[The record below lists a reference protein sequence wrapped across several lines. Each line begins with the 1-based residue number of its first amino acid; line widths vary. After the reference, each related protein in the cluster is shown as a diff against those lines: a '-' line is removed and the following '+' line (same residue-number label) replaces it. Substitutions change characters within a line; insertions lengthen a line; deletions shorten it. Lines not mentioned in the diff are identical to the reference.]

1 MWNLTKDFLVGFV
14 PNGSSAF
21 LEIFRYASHRI
32 ASHLM
37 FLYCSFLAHNL
48 SPSHLIGAGA
58 VCGFVE
64 RGGLWIAALET
75 KPSIEFL
82 LVPNSN
88 TILYSKCN
96 TATVNPCTEAAYKEQ
111 KKDLFIALR
120 MK

>member
-1 MWNLTKDFLVGFV
+1 
-14 PNGSSAF
+14 
-21 LEIFRYASHRI
+21 
-32 ASHLM
+32 M

-48 SPSHLIGAGA
+48 SPSHLIGVGA

-96 TATVNPCTEAAYKEQ
+96 TATINPCTEAAYKEQ
-111 KKDLFIALR
+111 KRVLFIALENEIMTEWQSIR
-120 MK
+120 WLSTGNSATFSVARNDDSFLSAIA